1 MHCARHAN
9 GGFMSVNTKNVYG
22 QISISD
28 EAIAAVA
35 AHTARECY
43 GVMETVSRRLTD
55 YIAEIFQRSRRSRG
69 VKVETLGDRIYIDLF
84 VVLKYG
90 VSISAVSETLREQVK
105 YNVEKFAGMI
115 VDTIN
120 VIVCGIEL

>member
-1 MHCARHAN
+1 
-9 GGFMSVNTKNVYG
+9 MSVNTKNVYG

-55 YIAEIFQRSRRSRG
+55 YIAEMFQKSRRSRG